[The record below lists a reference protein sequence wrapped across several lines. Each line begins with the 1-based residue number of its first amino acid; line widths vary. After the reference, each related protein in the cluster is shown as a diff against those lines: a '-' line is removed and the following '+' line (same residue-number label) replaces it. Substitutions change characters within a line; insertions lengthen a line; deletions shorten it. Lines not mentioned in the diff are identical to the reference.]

1 MGQQPENQQSSHQL
15 TGISPLPHQ
24 SLESSR
30 KNRNLQLQQLNN
42 TLHNQHKQLQNS
54 LNAQQRRD
62 MSPRGMHLKAV
73 LSPNAVSFQQR
84 MQSIEPPVTQKIVN
98 SLQPTQ
104 LNSARGRNPD
114 VPLNQAYQT
123 NSNFA

>member
-1 MGQQPENQQSSHQL
+1 MGQQPDNQQSSHQL
-15 TGISPLPHQ
+15 TGISPLPQQ
-24 SLESSR
+24 SLETSR

-42 TLHNQHKQLQNS
+42 TLHNQHKQLAQITQQQQLQQS
-54 LNAQQRRD
+54 NASKRD
-62 MSPRGMHLKAV
+62 LSPRGMHLKAV

-114 VPLNQAYQT
+114 VPINQAY
-123 NSNFA
+123 